1 MSICKPYSTLEDQNV
16 LLREDDI
23 NFDNISSD
31 IDENNDT
38 VLQLNAGVTI
48 AQNATLYIQKCHIP
62 ESVYPLLNP

>member
-1 MSICKPYSTLEDQNV
+1 V